1 VLPSEPHMDNGFS
14 SKFRKLSSS
23 SRQDRTG
30 PDLCLAPSRLSAVF
44 LLLLLAGMAP
54 KTAAQTSTAGAQDAS
69 SATAVAQGSL
79 GTTEQD
85 TVTVSDHFKTFSD
98 STFATVGGAIQTVGA
113 PLVTTSFSQL
123 FTSHVGFADDGAGF
137 GHHYGVNLL
146 GNVSGKFLGK
156 FVLPATFR
164 QDERYLPAP
173 SGSSPALRLGHIV
186 KHIVI
191 ARSAD
196 HTRNVF
202 NLSCVPNSLLTA
214 ALSNTYQPPEQRTAA
229 DSAARFGYNVL
240 GFVLGD
246 AYAEFQPD
254 LRNLASV
261 LKSGIVK
268 LWPWHK

>member
-1 VLPSEPHMDNGFS
+1 MIIDSQSFGGTGSD
-14 SKFRKLSSS
+14 
-23 SRQDRTG
+23 SRI
-30 PDLCLAPSRLSAVF
+30 APSRLSGVF
-44 LLLLLAGMAP
+44 LLLLLVGMAP
-54 KTAAQTSTAGAQDAS
+54 KTAAQTPATGTQDS
-69 SATAVAQGSL
+69 GTATAPAQGAP
-79 GTTEQD
+79 GTTDQN
-85 TVTVSDHFKTFSD
+85 TVTVSDHFKKFSD

-113 PLVTTSFSQL
+113 PLGTTSFSQL

-164 QDERYLPAP
+164 QDELYVPAP

-196 HTRNVF
+196 HTHNVF
-202 NLSCVPNSLLTA
+202 NLSAIPNSLLTA

-240 GFVLGD
+240 GFVMGD
-246 AYAEFQPD
+246 AFTEFQPD

-261 LKSGIVK
+261 LKSGVTK